1 MEQCRH
7 GFVKLVQVNAAA
19 DLAQKAPE
27 SATADFNF
35 EQYMYQRG
43 KMINQALDKS
53 IPMAYPPDVI
63 ESMR

>member
-1 MEQCRH
+1 M
-7 GFVKLVQVNAAA
+7 QVNAAA